1 MPGEPWAPGLAD
13 VARHIPTRTRD
24 TKSPGS
30 DTLLMTFNANT
41 TPSDAQA
48 QQLIDD
54 TVGVLESQVGDLP
67 GITTQHPDL
76 AIAMR
81 QYVEW
86 RAAADIELAYPNRDA
101 DIRLY
106 DQLNARATL
115 ALKSLT
121 DALAGGDLGTV
132 AGDPQWAFPDA
143 PPYADTSPGSG
154 TELVTALWT
163 SWRWDGERW
172 SWG

>member
-1 MPGEPWAPGLAD
+1 VPGEPWAPGLAD

-106 DQLNARATL
+106 DQLNAR
-115 ALKSLT
+115 
-121 DALAGGDLGTV
+121 
-132 AGDPQWAFPDA
+132 WAFPDA